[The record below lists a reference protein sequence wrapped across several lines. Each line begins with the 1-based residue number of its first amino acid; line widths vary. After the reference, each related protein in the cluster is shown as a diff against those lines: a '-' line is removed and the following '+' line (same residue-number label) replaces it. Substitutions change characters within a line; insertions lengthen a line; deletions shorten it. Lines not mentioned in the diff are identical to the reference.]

1 MQSLIQLL
9 AAGVGSFGYAL
20 IFHVRGRDVLWAAF
34 GGLISW
40 GTYLLTSLFTSS
52 DVLRYFI
59 CAFFLTVY
67 AEIMAR
73 VRRSPTTVF
82 LVAGAIPLIP
92 GASLYRAMSAAVSGA
107 WKQAAAGGKTTLL
120 LAAAIAGGILSCT
133 ALWQI
138 ILRITL
144 FHRRRLQK

>member
-9 AAGVGSFGYAL
+9 AAGVGSFCYAL
-20 IFHVRGRDVLWAAF
+20 YFNVRGRDVVWATL

-40 GTYLLTSLFTSS
+40 GTYLLSFFLSPN
-52 DVLRYFI
+52 DMLRYFI
-59 CAFFLTVY
+59 SAFLLTVY

-73 VRRSPTTVF
+73 LRKSPTTVF

-107 WKQAAAGGKTTLL
+107 WKLAIEGGKTTLL
-120 LAAAIAGGILSCT
+120 LAVAISGGILSCT
-133 ALWQI
+133 AIWHVATRFVFFWQ
-138 ILRITL
+138 
-144 FHRRRLQK
+144 RRMRQ